1 METTREWLE
10 DLGLGRYADMFEDND
25 LDLDLVTDLS
35 DDDLEKLGV
44 ASMGHRK
51 KLLRAIASVA
61 IDSPDGNAEGAPNDQ
76 SAPPQTAP
84 QPSATVN
91 TQGERRQLTVMFC
104 DLVGSTALSTKID
117 PEDMQDVLRAY
128 QDACAK
134 IIERFDGFIA
144 KYMGD
149 GILIYFGYPQAQEK
163 DSERAV
169 LAGLAVIESI
179 PDLKEVIA
187 GDLQTELAV
196 RIGIATGTVVVG
208 ESIGEGAAQER
219 AVVGETPNLAA
230 RLQGLAPSNGMVVSD
245 LTKQLAGD
253 GFEYLDLGRQDLKGI
268 DEATVA
274 WQVVGAQ
281 DTEFDGEIGAAM
293 NAPPLVGRQEE
304 MGLLLRAW
312 QQSKEGSGQVV
323 SISGEAGIGKSR
335 LVEAIS
341 EEVRNDK
348 FARVN
353 VRCSP
358 HHSNSA
364 FYPIMVQL
372 RRAVG
377 WVPDDD
383 TASKLAKMET
393 VLASYQFSS
402 AETVP
407 LIAALFSLPL
417 PEDRYPPLN
426 LTPQQQRLNTL
437 DTVLAWLLE
446 EAERHP
452 VLAVW
457 EDIHWADPSTLELL
471 EMMIEQCP
479 TAPILNA
486 LTFRPEFVPPW
497 PARSHSVP
505 LTLNRLERPEVEAL
519 IRHQT
524 GGKRLPP
531 EVVEHIVD
539 RGDGV
544 PLYVGELTRAILA
557 SGSLTETD
565 HSYELNG
572 SFSDLS
578 IPATLQESLMARLD
592 KVPTVREVAQLGAV
606 FGREFPYD
614 MLNAVGVIEETAL
627 RDGLGQLVEAE
638 LLYQRGRPPRAKYM
652 FKHALIQDAAYQSL
666 LKRTRQHYHR
676 EVAALL
682 SNQFA
687 EIVDAHPEILAH
699 HYSEAGDKGQAIDN
713 WLRAGQSA
721 LQRSANHEAIG
732 HLNKGLALLPEG
744 DEKASQELAMQRLLG
759 TAFMATKGYG
769 APETAEAFDR
779 ARQLCAIVRDD
790 SIYPVMFGVYVSAIT
805 RAKHLLAVETAVEM
819 HQLVV
824 RTDDAYSKFSAH
836 MMSGVAYLHIGKLLD
851 SRDHF
856 DAGMKISETFGTE
869 KSSENALLYGL
880 DMKAMGYAYGA
891 WCEWLLGCPETA
903 QKRCRLALASVEISQ
918 HGYSSSRALYWCAVV
933 NQLCGDWREVSDL
946 TEVAVGKAKEH
957 GLPMVVAVARIMYAA
972 ADAAL
977 HGGGE
982 QIPEITEALAAYA
995 ATGARFQAPYH
1006 HTLLAELHLRDGE
1019 TDAGLE
1025 ILNEAQ
1031 HRVQESGE
1039 YYFSAEI
1046 VRLKGELL
1054 LASDGRRTDAEGY
1067 FKKALETARV
1077 QNAKSLEL
1085 RAAGS
1090 LARLWNG
1097 QGKRT
1102 EAHDLL
1108 APVYGW
1114 FTEGFDT
1121 ADLRAAKKLLDE
1133 LS

>member
-1 METTREWLE
+1 MTLESTRDWLE
-10 DLGLGRYADMFEDND
+10 GLGLGRYGEMFEDND

-51 KLLRAIASVA
+51 KLLRAIASMA
-61 IDSPDGNAEGAPNDQ
+61 APSPDGTTEVAA
-76 SAPPQTAP
+76 PQTALP
-84 QPSATVN
+84 PSVPVT

-117 PEDMQDVLRAY
+117 PEDMQDILRAY
-128 QDACAK
+128 QESCAK
-134 IIERFDGFIA
+134 IIQQFDGFIA

-149 GILIYFGYPQAQEK
+149 GILIYFGYPQAQEN

-169 LAGLAVIESI
+169 LAGLAVIEMM
-179 PDLKEVIA
+179 PDLKVAIA

-230 RLQGLAPSNGMVVSD
+230 RLQGLAPSNGMVVSE

-268 DEATVA
+268 DESTVA

-281 DTEFDGEIGAAM
+281 DTDFDGEIGAAM
-293 NAPPLVGRQEE
+293 HTPPLVGRQEE
-304 MGLLLRAW
+304 LGLLLRAW
-312 QQSKEGSGQVV
+312 QQSKEGFGQVV

-335 LVEAIS
+335 LIEAIS
-341 EEVRNDK
+341 AEVRKDR
-348 FARVN
+348 FTRVN

-364 FYPIMVQL
+364 FYPIMMHL

-377 WVPDDD
+377 WTPDDD
-383 TASKLAKMET
+383 AAAKLAKLET
-393 VLASYQFSS
+393 VVAGYQFSS

-407 LIAALFSLPL
+407 LIATLFSLPL

-437 DTVLAWLLE
+437 DTVLAWMLE

-452 VLAVW
+452 VLAIW

-519 IRHQT
+519 IRHLT
-524 GGKRLPP
+524 GGKSLPP
-531 EVVEHIVD
+531 EVVDHIVD

-565 HSYELNG
+565 DSYELNG

-578 IPATLQESLMARLD
+578 IPATLQDSLMARLD
-592 KVPTVREVAQLGAV
+592 KAPAVREVAQLGAV

-682 SNQFA
+682 SSQFA
-687 EIVDAHPEILAH
+687 ETVDSHPEILAH
-699 HYSEAGDKGQAIDN
+699 HYSEAGDKGQAISY
-713 WLRAGQSA
+713 WLRAGQMA

-732 HLNKGLALLPEG
+732 HLNKGLALVPES
-744 DEKASQELAMQRLLG
+744 DAKASQELAMQRLLG
-759 TAFMATKGYG
+759 TAYMATKGYG
-769 APETAEAFDR
+769 APETVEAFDR
-779 ARQLCAIVRDD
+779 ARKLCAIVHDD

-805 RAKHLLAVETAVEM
+805 RAKHPLAVEAAVEM
-819 HQLVV
+819 QQLVA
-824 RTDDAYSKFSAH
+824 RTEDAYAKSAAY
-836 MMSGVAYLHIGKLLD
+836 MMSGVAYLHIGKLLEA
-851 SRDHF
+851 RDNF
-856 DAGMKISETFGTE
+856 DAGMKISETIGTE
-869 KSSENALLYGL
+869 DSNEKALLYGL
-880 DMKAMGYAYGA
+880 DMVVTGYAYGA
-891 WCEWLLGCPETA
+891 WCECLLGCPETA
-903 QKRCRLALASVEISQ
+903 LNRCRLALASLEISQ
-918 HGYSSSRALYWCAVV
+918 HGYSSSRALYWCSVV
-933 NQLCGDWREVSDL
+933 HQLCGDWQEVSNL
-946 TEVAVGKAKEH
+946 AEVAGGKAREH
-957 GLPMVVAVARIMYAA
+957 GLTMVVAVARIMYAS
-972 ADAAL
+972 ADAAR

-982 QIPEITEALAAYA
+982 QGTEITEALAAYA
-995 ATGARFQAPYH
+995 ATGARFQPPYH
-1006 HTLLAELHLRDGE
+1006 HALLAEVHLRNGE
-1019 TDAGLE
+1019 IDAGLDT
-1025 ILNEAQ
+1025 LTRAQ
-1031 HRVQESGE
+1031 HMVQETGE

-1054 LASDGRRTDAEGY
+1054 LAGGDRRAEAEGC
-1067 FKKALETARV
+1067 FMKALKTARA
-1077 QNAKSLEL
+1077 QDAKSLEL

-1090 LARLWNG
+1090 LARLWNEQG
-1097 QGKRT
+1097 QRS

-1114 FTEGFDT
+1114 FTEGLDT
-1121 ADLRAAKKLLDE
+1121 ADLTEAKKLLDE
-1133 LS
+1133 LA

>member
-1 METTREWLE
+1 MDSTRKWLE
-10 DLGLGRYADMFEDND
+10 DLGLGRYADMFEEND

-35 DDDLEKLGV
+35 DDDLEKLGI

-51 KLLRAIASVA
+51 KLLRAIASMA
-61 IDSPDGNAEGAPNDQ
+61 NGSPDSSADGAAKDPPAAPHALLQPNAA
-76 SAPPQTAP
+76 
-84 QPSATVN
+84 VV

-128 QDACAK
+128 QDSCTK
-134 IIERFDGFIA
+134 VIRQFDGFIA

-169 LAGLAVIESI
+169 LAGLAVIDTI
-179 PDLKEVIA
+179 PKLKVAIT
-187 GDLQTELAV
+187 GGSQTELAV
-196 RIGIATGTVVVG
+196 RIGVATGTVVVG

-230 RLQGLAPSNGMVVSD
+230 RLQGLAPSNGMVISE

-253 GFEYLDLGRQDLKGI
+253 GFEYLDLGRRDLKGI
-268 DEATVA
+268 EEATVA

-281 DTEFDGEIGAAM
+281 DAEFDGEIGAAM

-304 MGLLLRAW
+304 LGLLLRAW

-335 LVEAIS
+335 LIEAIS
-341 EEVRNDK
+341 DEVRNDN
-348 FARVN
+348 FSRVN
-353 VRCSP
+353 LRCSP

-364 FYPIMVQL
+364 FYPLIMQL
-372 RRAVG
+372 RRGMG
-377 WVPDDD
+377 WTPDDD
-383 TASKLAKMET
+383 NPTKLAKMET

-446 EAERHP
+446 GAERHP

-565 HSYELNG
+565 DSYELNG

-578 IPATLQESLMARLD
+578 IPATLQDSLMARLD
-592 KVPTVREVAQLGAV
+592 KVPKVREVAQLGAV

-614 MLNAVGVIEETAL
+614 MLHAVGVIEETAL

-666 LKRTRQHYHR
+666 LKRTRQHYHG

-682 SNQFA
+682 SSQFA
-687 EIVDAHPEILAH
+687 EVVAPHPEILAH
-699 HYSEAGDKGQAIDN
+699 HYSEAGDKRQAIDN
-713 WLRAGQSA
+713 WLRAGQLA

-732 HLNKGLALLPEG
+732 HLNKGLALVPES
-744 DEKASQELAMQRLLG
+744 DVKASQELAMLRLLG
-759 TAFMATKGYG
+759 TAYMATKGYG
-769 APETAEAFDR
+769 APETAETFAR
-779 ARQLCAIVRDD
+779 ARKLCAIVHDD

-805 RAKHLLAVETAVEM
+805 RAKHPLAVEAAAEM
-819 HQLVV
+819 QQLVT
-824 RTDDAYSKFSAH
+824 RTDDAYAKSTAH
-836 MMSGVAYLHIGKLLD
+836 MMSGTAYLHIGKLLHA
-851 SRDHF
+851 RDNF
-856 DAGMKISETFGTE
+856 DAGMRVSETLGAEESNE
-869 KSSENALLYGL
+869 KALLYGL
-880 DMKAMGYAYGA
+880 DIAATGYAYGA
-891 WCEWLLGCPETA
+891 WCEWLLGYPDTA
-903 QKRCRLALASVEISQ
+903 LKRCRLALASLEFSQ
-918 HGYSSSRALYWCAVV
+918 HGYSRSRALYWCSVV
-933 NQLCGDWREVSDL
+933 HQLCGDWREVSDL
-946 TEVAVGKAKEH
+946 TNVAVGKAREH
-957 GLPMVVAVARIMYAA
+957 GLTMVVAVARIMYAA

-977 HGGGE
+977 HGGGK
-982 QIPEITEALAAYA
+982 QSSEITEALAAYA

-1006 HTLLAELHLRDGE
+1006 HTLLAELYLRDGE
-1019 TDAGLE
+1019 IDAGLE
-1025 ILNEAQ
+1025 VVTRAQ
-1031 HRVQESGE
+1031 HMVRETGE
-1039 YYFSAEI
+1039 NYFGAEI
-1046 VRLKGELL
+1046 FRLKGELL
-1054 LASDGRRTDAEGY
+1054 LASDDRRNEAEDS
-1067 FKKALETARV
+1067 FKQALETARG
-1077 QNAKSLEL
+1077 QGAKSLEL
-1085 RAAGS
+1085 RATGS

-1097 QGKRT
+1097 QGKRS
-1102 EAHDLL
+1102 EAHELL
-1108 APVYGW
+1108 APIYDW

-1133 LS
+1133 LA